1 MAKKPQQ
8 DFMAESLL
16 LRFLSAPVR
25 WLKILCLAV
34 LILFGSSILL
44 QSYFHQ
50 NDLLEQE
57 LTATVR
63 MGSRSLWQQ
72 WAQPDGRNTESS
84 GTGFNLTVSRTVY
97 QALSTVLYDWIPI
110 NYLLSTEADDP
121 GYTAKERFLEPNR
134 RHLERFDQA
143 LRIISL
149 RLGNAVFF
157 AMFALYLAVPALTD
171 GFIQRRIRQENAS
184 RESAGIY
191 HRAKYWRT
199 GILSAGLL
207 AYLSW
212 PIATS
217 PLWLM
222 LPVGVL
228 EAMIYLQAKFLKK
241 YL

>member
-1 MAKKPQQ
+1 MAKKPAQ

-16 LRFLSAPVR
+16 LRFLTAPVR
-25 WLKILCLAV
+25 WLKILCWAV

-57 LTATVR
+57 LAATTR

-72 WAQPDGRNTESS
+72 WTQPSGGHAESS
-84 GTGFNLTVSRTVY
+84 ETGFNLTVSRATY
-97 QALSTVLYDWIPI
+97 QTLSTVLYDWIPI
-110 NYLLSTEADDP
+110 NYLLSAEADDP
-121 GYTAKERFLEPNR
+121 GYSIKERFLEPNR

-157 AMFALYLAVPALTD
+157 AMFALYLAVPALAD
-171 GFIQRRIRQENAS
+171 GFVQRRIRQENAS

-191 HRAKYWRT
+191 HRAKYWRI

-212 PIATS
+212 PTVVS
-217 PLWLM
+217 PLWLI
-222 LPVGVL
+222 LPIGAL
-228 EAMIYLQAKFLKK
+228 ETMIYLQAKLLKK

>member
-8 DFMAESLL
+8 GFMAESLL
-16 LRFLSAPVR
+16 LRFLTAPVR
-25 WLKILCLAV
+25 WLKILGWAV

-57 LTATVR
+57 LTATTR

-72 WAQPDGRNTESS
+72 WTQKDGGSTESS
-84 GTGFNLTVSRTVY
+84 ETGFNLTASRATY

-110 NYLLSTEADDP
+110 NYLLSAEADDF
-121 GYTAKERFLEPNR
+121 GYTVKERFLEPNR

-157 AMFALYLAVPALTD
+157 ALFALYLAIPALTD
-171 GFIQRRIRQENAS
+171 GFVQRRIRQENAS

-191 HRAKYWRT
+191 HRAKYWRI

-212 PIATS
+212 PTVTS

-222 LPVGVL
+222 LPVGAL

>member
-72 WAQPDGRNTESS
+72 WAQPDSRNTESS

-110 NYLLSTEADDP
+110 NYLLSAEADDP

-157 AMFALYLAVPALTD
+157 AMFTLYLAVPALTD
-171 GFIQRRIRQENAS
+171 GFIQRRIRQENA
-184 RESAGIY
+184 
-191 HRAKYWRT
+191 
-199 GILSAGLL
+199 
-207 AYLSW
+207 
-212 PIATS
+212 
-217 PLWLM
+217 
-222 LPVGVL
+222 
-228 EAMIYLQAKFLKK
+228 
-241 YL
+241 